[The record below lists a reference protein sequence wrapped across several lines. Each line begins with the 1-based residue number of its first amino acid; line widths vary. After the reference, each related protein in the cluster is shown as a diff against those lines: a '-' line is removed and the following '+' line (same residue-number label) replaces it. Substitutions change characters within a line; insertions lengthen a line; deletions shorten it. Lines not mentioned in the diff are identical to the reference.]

1 MLTVLVNA
9 LVPIFGGLLLGYV
22 AGRRGSMDG
31 GNVRN
36 LIVFVMNIAAPCA
49 LVSIIIGTPWA
60 VLESQAV
67 TALAITLVFAG
78 LYAACYFWARG
89 SLGMSIA
96 DSAVLALTIGFPNAA
111 AVALPL
117 LSDAFGSHAA
127 MPAALSLAI
136 GSVTVSPVTL
146 ALLEAQRDSPKDA
159 IPLVAVLRSVPR
171 AFGRPVVWAPL
182 AGLLCVALH
191 IRFPSYVQ
199 GTFLT
204 LGHAATGSALVLTGL
219 VASAQH
225 FRLERSVFLASV
237 AKLLL
242 QPILALGVTMLLRLS
257 LDQIRDVVLISAIPG
272 GFFGLVFGE
281 SFHATPEIASSSL
294 IASYGLGWVT
304 LSIWLLVA
312 ARFL

>member
-1 MLTVLVNA
+1 MLTVLLNA

-36 LIVFVMNIAAPCA
+36 LIVFVMNIAVPCA

-127 MPAALSLAI
+127 VPAALSLAI

-146 ALLEAQRDSPKDA
+146 ALLEAQRDSPKEA

-191 IRFPSYVQ
+191 IRFQ
-199 GTFLT
+199 
-204 LGHAATGSALVLTGL
+204 ATSKA
-219 VASAQH
+219 
-225 FRLERSVFLASV
+225 RSSRWAM
-237 AKLLL
+237 LLL
-242 QPILALGVTMLLRLS
+242 GLRWS
-257 LDQIRDVVLISAIPG
+257 LQG
-272 GFFGLVFGE
+272 
-281 SFHATPEIASSSL
+281 SSPRPNTSGSKG
-294 IASYGLGWVT
+294 AC
-304 LSIWLLVA
+304 
-312 ARFL
+312 FLRRWPSCFCSPS